1 MAISNLIAFF
11 IMLTTAVTL
20 HANGQTDIQTAE
32 QAAEALRP
40 IAGDAAFLLFSLGL
54 IGTGLLAVPVL
65 AGSVAYAVG
74 EARGWRIGLER
85 PLNEARPFYVVIA
98 LAILLGVGAGLHA
111 ARSDQG
117 AGVERGGER
126 RHRRADHGGDDDHGE
141 PAQAD
146 GPVRRRRRWQVV
158 LGWAATAVMTAAAV
172 AMFVTM

>member
-11 IMLTTAVTL
+11 IMMTTAATL
-20 HANGQTDIQTAE
+20 HANGHTDIQTAE

-40 IAGDAAFLLFSLGL
+40 IAGDFAFLLFSLGI

-74 EARGWRIGLER
+74 EARGWRTGLEL
-85 PLNEARPFYVVIA
+85 PLTGEAFYVVIA
-98 LAILLGVGAGLHA
+98 RPCCWASAVGFA

-117 AGVERGGER
+117 AVLERRGQR
-126 RHRRADHGGDDDHGE
+126 RHRRADDGGDDDHGE

-146 GPVRRRRRWQVV
+146 GPVRGPPWQLV
-158 LGWAATAVMTAAAV
+158 LGWAATAVMTVAAV
-172 AMFVTM
+172 AMFATM